1 MRLLLGIFLW
11 MTLLLP
17 VCWAGE
23 EALLDNQRAKDSY
36 SLGYDFGGNIK
47 RQGVEIDVEALLS
60 AIREGLEGKKPALS
74 PQEIRDSLVQ
84 LRKKLMARQDERFRE
99 FAARN
104 LEEGQAFLEA
114 NKTREDVKTLPSG
127 LQYRV
132 LKEGNGPIPRLTD
145 SVTLHYQGKL
155 VNGTEFDSSYRRA
168 EPSTFSLVGAIKG
181 WKEALQLMKTGS
193 KWQLFVPSDLAYG
206 KRQFGRIPPNST
218 LIFDIELLSMGEDAH
233 SDIEP
238 KSWTESQIRQGDEE
252 SE

>member
-1 MRLLLGIFLW
+1 MKRLIGIILGAVLLISI
-11 MTLLLP
+11 
-17 VCWAGE
+17 CWAGE
-23 EALLDNQRAKDSY
+23 ETAPRDQKVKDSY
-36 SLGYDFGGNIK
+36 SLGYDFGGNLK
-47 RQGVEIDVEALLS
+47 RQGVEIDVEVLLS
-60 AIREGLEGKKPALS
+60 AIREGLEGKKPALG
-74 PQEIRDSLVQ
+74 PEEIRDSLVQ
-84 LRKKLMARQDERFRE
+84 LRKKLMSRQDERFRE

-114 NKTREDVKTLPSG
+114 NKTRGGVKTLSSG

-132 LKEGNGPIPRLTD
+132 LKDGNGPTPRLTD
-145 SVTLHYQGKL
+145 SVTLHYRGKL

-193 KWQLFVPSDLAYG
+193 KWQLFVPPDLAYG

-218 LIFDIELLSMGEDAH
+218 LIFDIELLSIGEDVH
-233 SDIEP
+233 SEIEQ
-238 KSWTESQIRQGDEE
+238 KSWTESQIRQGDGE